1 MLFSNQDVI
10 RHFSID
16 TAKARIEKA
25 IDNSENPAAAI
36 KNTTA

>member
-1 MLFSNQDVI
+1 MLFTNQDVI

-16 TAKARIEKA
+16 TAKASIKKA

-36 KNTTA
+36 KNSTA